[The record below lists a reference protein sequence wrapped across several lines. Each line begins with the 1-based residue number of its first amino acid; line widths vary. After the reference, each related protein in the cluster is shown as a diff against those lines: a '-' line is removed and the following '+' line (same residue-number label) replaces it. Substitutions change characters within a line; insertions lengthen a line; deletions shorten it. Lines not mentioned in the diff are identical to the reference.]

1 MGRERAPTIIVGKQA
16 MNRIQRGAADRPFPA
31 RGGNVAAELE
41 ALRSRRS
48 KIEER
53 LAELQR
59 PASRSEE
66 EQVEYQWLEKEQ
78 VEIEKLIAQ
87 LGRAESR

>member
-1 MGRERAPTIIVGKQA
+1 
-16 MNRIQRGAADRPFPA
+16 MNRTQSGASDKLFPA
-31 RGGNVAAELE
+31 RGGTVTEELE

-53 LAELQR
+53 LIELQQ
-59 PASRSEE
+59 PGSRSDE

-78 VEIEKLIAQ
+78 VEIEKVIARLCKQ
-87 LGRAESR
+87 T